1 MCVLFKFW
9 QKNHCDPYYAPTI
22 VVHDEPTIV
31 VHDIEMFEPLTSQK
45 IYGIV
50 LILLNSISST
60 SMLIKLD
67 DLIKLQCTLSLLL

>member
-1 MCVLFKFW
+1 
-9 QKNHCDPYYAPTI
+9 
-22 VVHDEPTIV
+22 
-31 VHDIEMFEPLTSQK
+31 MFEPLTNQK